1 MKKVTGFITLA
12 LLLAS
17 AADSASAGSKVKIGR
32 AFPASQL
39 VSMDNI
45 EHGAWDKL
53 LHKYVNQR
61 GQVNYRSWQ
70 ANRSDAA
77 LLDQYLQTLSR
88 ASLST
93 SASKEARLA
102 FWINAYNAATVKG
115 ILREYPTSSIR
126 NHTAKLFGYN
136 IWKDLLLN
144 VGGRDVSLNAM
155 EHEILR
161 TMGDPRIHFA
171 IVCASHSCPRL
182 LNEAYVAER
191 VDQQLSHN
199 TEAFFADP
207 ENFRYDS
214 GRNTFYLSTILK
226 WFGED
231 FGRDKAQQLR
241 TIAPY
246 LPDAPSQQAARRGA
260 VRVAYLDYD
269 WSLNEQR
276 R

>member
-1 MKKVTGFITLA
+1 MKNATGLITLA
-12 LLLAS
+12 LVLAS
-17 AADSASAGSKVKIGR
+17 AAGSANAGSKVRIGR
-32 AFPASQL
+32 TFPASQL

-45 EHGAWDKL
+45 EHDAWDKL

-61 GQVNYRSWQ
+61 GQVNYRSWK

-77 LLDQYLQTLSR
+77 LLEQYLQTLSR
-88 ASLST
+88 ASFST

-102 FWINAYNAATVKG
+102 FWINAYNAVTVRG

-126 NHTAKLFGYN
+126 NHTARIYGYN

-144 VGGRDVSLNAM
+144 VGGRNVSLNDM

-161 TMGDPRIHFA
+161 KMGDPRIHFA

-182 LNEAYVAER
+182 LNEAYVSER
-191 VDQQLSHN
+191 VNQQLSHN
-199 TEAFFADP
+199 TKAFFADP
-207 ENFRYDS
+207 ENFKYESR
-214 GRNTFYLSTILK
+214 RNTFYLSTILK

-231 FGRDKAQQLR
+231 FGRDQAQQLR

-246 LPDAPSQQAARRGA
+246 LPDAPSQQAARRGVA
-260 VRVAYLDYD
+260 RVAYLNYD
-269 WSLNEQR
+269 WSLNEQ
-276 R
+276 